1 MSLPAPAPQ
10 TVVVVTGAASGI
22 GAQLARQLATA
33 GYGLL
38 LVDRQ
43 ADALAA
49 ITAELSASG
58 SDIVEAEV
66 CDLTVLADRERLI
79 ARVRG
84 GDRRLVGL
92 CNNAGIMLIGGV
104 LEIEPDV
111 DRAQVEVNAVAVHH
125 LATALTPLMVA
136 GGEGALLNTASLAA
150 NQPLPGLATY
160 AATKA
165 FVHAL
170 SEAMHA
176 ELRGTGVSSTSL
188 CPGATSTHLIDTD
201 NGRRASRWVPDVL
214 WSDPA
219 DVARDAIAGMRKGR
233 RRVVP
238 GRANRLLLTPVG
250 RHAPRRVALPV
261 VRGVVGKMLAVPE
274 R

>member
-22 GAQLARQLATA
+22 GAELARQLAER

-43 ADALAA
+43 ADAVAALAA
-49 ITAELSASG
+49 ELGASG
-58 SDIVEAEV
+58 RIVAESEV
-66 CDLTVLADRERLI
+66 CDLTVATDRDRLI
-79 ARVRG
+79 ARVRN

-92 CNNAGIMLIGGV
+92 CNNAGVMLIGGV
-104 LEIEPDV
+104 LEIDAGA

-125 LATALTPLMVA
+125 LATALTPLMVV

-150 NQPLPGLATY
+150 HQPLPGLATY

-176 ELRGTGVSSTSL
+176 ELAGTGVSSTSL
-188 CPGATSTHLIDTD
+188 CPGATNTHLIDTD

-214 WSDPA
+214 WSEPA
-219 DVARDAIAGMRKGR
+219 DVARIAIAAMRKGR

-261 VRGVVGKMLAVPE
+261 VRGVVGRMLAAPE

>member
-1 MSLPAPAPQ
+1 MSLPLPAPQ

-22 GAQLARQLATA
+22 GAELARQLGAR

-43 ADALAA
+43 ADAVVALA
-49 ITAELSASG
+49 TELSASG
-58 SDIVEAEV
+58 RIVVESEV
-66 CDLTVLADRERLI
+66 CDLTVVADRERLI
-79 ARVRG
+79 ERVRG
-84 GDRRLVGL
+84 GERRIVGL
-92 CNNAGIMLIGGV
+92 CNNAGVMLIGDA
-104 LEIEPDV
+104 LEIAPEA

-125 LATALTPLMVA
+125 LATALTSLMVA

-150 NQPLPGLATY
+150 HQPLPGLATY

-170 SEAMHA
+170 SEALHA
-176 ELRGTGVSSTSL
+176 ELAGTGVSSTSL
-188 CPGATSTHLIDTD
+188 CPGATNTHLIDTD
-201 NGRRASRWVPDVL
+201 NGRRASRWVPDAL
-214 WSDPA
+214 WSEPA
-219 DVARDAIAGMRKGR
+219 DVARLAIEGMRRGR

-238 GRANRLLLTPVG
+238 GRANRLLLTPIG
-250 RHAPRRVALPV
+250 RHVPRRVALPV
-261 VRGVVGKMLAVPE
+261 VRSVVGRMLTAE

>member
-1 MSLPAPAPQ
+1 MSLPDPAPQ

-22 GAQLARQLATA
+22 GAELARQLADR

-43 ADALAA
+43 ADAVVALAA
-49 ITAELSASG
+49 ELGASG
-58 SDIVEAEV
+58 RVVADAAV
-66 CDLTVLADRERLI
+66 CDLTVAADRDRLI
-79 ARVRG
+79 ERVRT

-92 CNNAGIMLIGGV
+92 CNNAGVMLIGDALG
-104 LEIEPDV
+104 IEPAA

-150 NQPLPGLATY
+150 HQPLPGLATY

-170 SEAMHA
+170 SEALHA
-176 ELRGTGVSSTSL
+176 ELRGTGVSATSL
-188 CPGATSTHLIDTD
+188 CPGATNTHLIDTD
-201 NGRRASRWVPDVL
+201 NGRRAARWVPDAL
-214 WSDPA
+214 WSEPA
-219 DVARDAIAGMRKGR
+219 DVAAMAIEAMRRGR
-233 RRVVP
+233 RRLVP
-238 GRANRLLLTPVG
+238 GRANRLLLTPLG
-250 RHAPRRVALPV
+250 RHVPRRVALPV
-261 VRGVVGKMLAVPE
+261 VHGVVGRMLAAAE

>member
-1 MSLPAPAPQ
+1 MSLPVPAPQ

-22 GAQLARQLATA
+22 GAELARQLAA
-33 GYGLL
+33 DGYGLL

-49 ITAELSASG
+49 ITAELSGAG
-58 SDIVEAEV
+58 SALVESEV
-66 CDLTVLADRERLI
+66 CDLTVIADRERLI
-79 ARVRG
+79 ERVRG

-150 NQPLPGLATY
+150 HQPLPGLATY

-188 CPGATSTHLIDTD
+188 CPGATNTHLIDTD
-201 NGRRASRWVPDVL
+201 NGRRASRWVPDAL
-214 WSDPA
+214 WSEPA
-219 DVARDAIAGMRKGR
+219 DVARIAIAAMRTGR

-238 GRANRLLLTPVG
+238 GRANRLLLTPAG
-250 RHAPRRVALPV
+250 RYAPRRVALPV
-261 VRGVVGKMLAVPE
+261 VRGVVGRMLTAE

>member
-22 GAQLARQLATA
+22 GAELARQLGDR

-43 ADALAA
+43 ADGLAA
-49 ITAELSASG
+49 VAAELAGSG
-58 SDIVEAEV
+58 RIVVESEV
-66 CDLTVLADRERLI
+66 CDLTVVADRDRLI
-79 ARVRG
+79 ARVRDG
-84 GDRRLVGL
+84 ERRLVGL
-92 CNNAGIMLIGGV
+92 CNNAGVMLIGGV
-104 LEIEPDV
+104 LEIDPAA

-150 NQPLPGLATY
+150 HQPLPGLATY

-170 SEAMHA
+170 SEALHA
-176 ELRGTGVSSTSL
+176 ELAGTGVSATSL
-188 CPGATSTHLIDTD
+188 CPGATNTHLIDTD
-201 NGRRASRWVPDVL
+201 NGQRASRWVPDVL
-214 WSDPA
+214 WSEPA
-219 DVARDAIAGMRKGR
+219 DVARVAIEAMRKGR

-238 GRANRLLLTPVG
+238 GRANRLLLTPIG
-250 RHAPRRVALPV
+250 RHVPRRIALPV
-261 VRGVVGKMLAVPE
+261 VRGVVGKMLAAPE